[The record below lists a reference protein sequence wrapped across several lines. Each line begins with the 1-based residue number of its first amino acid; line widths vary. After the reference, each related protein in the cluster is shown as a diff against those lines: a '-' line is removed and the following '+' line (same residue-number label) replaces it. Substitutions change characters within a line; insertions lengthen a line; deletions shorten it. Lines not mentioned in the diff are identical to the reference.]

1 MSCEKFVSHFLYK
14 GEFAAENCD
23 AEINF
28 YLWRRKNDITSSLYV
43 RMVNPVRLLSDY
55 CIP

>member
-1 MSCEKFVSHFLYK
+1 MSCQKFVSHFLYE
-14 GEFAAENCD
+14 GEFAAENCE

-28 YLWRRKNDITSSLYV
+28 YLWHRKNDITSSLYV